1 MAYDADDSTMKAGA
15 EIIGKMGL
23 LAKPNSALSDD
34 LRAHTITALFGTIW
48 TREVLALQERS
59 LITLASL
66 ISLNREHELR
76 IHFRGARNLGISK
89 EKIEEVILHLAHYSG
104 WPTAVT
110 ASSVLGDVW
119 DEMDQEMKG

>member
-1 MAYDADDSTMKAGA
+1 MAYDANEATMKAGA
-15 EIIGKMGL
+15 KIVEKMGL
-23 LAKPNSALSDD
+23 LAKPNPALSDD

-48 TREVLALQERS
+48 TREGLALQERS

-104 WPTAVT
+104 WPTAIT
-110 ASSVLGDVW
+110 ASTVLGEVW
-119 DEMDQEMKG
+119 DEMDQEAKG

>member
-1 MAYDADDSTMKAGA
+1 MAYEANEVTMKAGA
-15 EIIGKMGL
+15 KIVEKMGL
-23 LAKPNSALSDD
+23 LAKPNPALSDD

-48 TREVLALQERS
+48 TREGLALQERS

-104 WPTAVT
+104 WPTAIT
-110 ASSVLGDVW
+110 ASTVLGEVW
-119 DEMDQEMKG
+119 DEMDQEAKG